1 MRNCFAS
8 GCSQLY
14 LCCALSRLQQ
24 FLCLLFLL
32 LSCETQ
38 RKQHDKIHDRDNV
51 SGHMSTQY
59 RTACGDTC
67 QQFILMGMTS
77 CFFSLIMFVWCVM
90 SQLLSELN
98 EIQSFLTAQ
107 KNTLGKHFTE
117 VRDAQAKG
125 LVMSRMHVLGFCLW
139 EGGLVVVKVC
149 PGDTTSLVYLPEQSW
164 IGILDAKVPQLLA
177 FTVHL
182 EKTSSAPGMLLP
194 GEEAPHEAHSES
206 SEQPCP
212 VV

>member
-1 MRNCFAS
+1 
-8 GCSQLY
+8 
-14 LCCALSRLQQ
+14 
-24 FLCLLFLL
+24 
-32 LSCETQ
+32 
-38 RKQHDKIHDRDNV
+38 
-51 SGHMSTQY
+51 
-59 RTACGDTC
+59 
-67 QQFILMGMTS
+67 
-77 CFFSLIMFVWCVM
+77 M

-98 EIQSFLTAQ
+98 DIQSFLTAQ

-125 LVMSRMHVLGFCLW
+125 LVGTLCLRFSHVMSRMHVLGFCLW

-177 FTVHL
+177 FTVHV

-194 GEEAPHEAHSES
+194 GEAAPHEAHSES

-212 VV
+212 VD